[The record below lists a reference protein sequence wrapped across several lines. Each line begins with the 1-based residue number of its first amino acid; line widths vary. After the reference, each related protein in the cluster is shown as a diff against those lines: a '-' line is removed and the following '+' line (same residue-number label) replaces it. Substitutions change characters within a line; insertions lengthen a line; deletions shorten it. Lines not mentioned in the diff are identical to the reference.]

1 MFNASDTKQQKYFN
15 TFFKG
20 LHSAHGTGLNVLSQT
35 PLEHPET
42 INLNRS
48 PETAY
53 LAFCLLPNA
62 KTHAMLNLQSAE
74 RFKLG
79 DNVALCDVI
88 RVWGGRVQMAEFCVS
103 AAQIEGWTLVTNTSL
118 SLYSKYKK

>member
-1 MFNASDTKQQKYFN
+1 MFNASNTKQQKYFN

-20 LHSAHGTGLNVLSQT
+20 LHSAHRTGLNVLSQT

-62 KTHAMLNLQSAE
+62 KTHAMLNLQPTE
-74 RFKLG
+74 RFKLR

-88 RVWGGRVQMAEFCVS
+88 RGGVPNGRIWCFS
-103 AAQIEGWTLVTNTSL
+103 STN
-118 SLYSKYKK
+118 

>member
-1 MFNASDTKQQKYFN
+1 MFNASNTKRQKYFN

-74 RFKLG
+74 RFKLR

-88 RVWGGRVQMAEFCVS
+88 RGAGGCPNGRILCFS
-103 AAQIEGWTLVTNTSL
+103 STN
-118 SLYSKYKK
+118 

>member
-1 MFNASDTKQQKYFN
+1 MPATLNSKN
-15 TFFKG
+15 ISIHFFKG

-62 KTHAMLNLQSAE
+62 KTHAMLNLQSD
-74 RFKLG
+74 L
-79 DNVALCDVI
+79 N
-88 RVWGGRVQMAEFCVS
+88 
-103 AAQIEGWTLVTNTSL
+103 
-118 SLYSKYKK
+118 